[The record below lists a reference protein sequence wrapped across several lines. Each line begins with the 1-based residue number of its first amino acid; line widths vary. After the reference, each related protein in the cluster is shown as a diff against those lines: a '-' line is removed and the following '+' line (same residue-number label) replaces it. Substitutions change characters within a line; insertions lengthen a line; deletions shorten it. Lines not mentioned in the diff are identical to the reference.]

1 MMLLSRSVWL
11 FFLLI
16 RRPPKST
23 RTDTLFPYT
32 TLFGS
37 AFLFLQHPWPAPMA
51 GPKKKAGP
59 EAPRPAAAAAGAARR
74 RLSPASAD
82 DLAVGEAELAFL
94 RCRVRAVGTLPRAGF
109 DGIGD
114 LGADRSRRTLL
125 PSVRPLPPPLL
136 CPLAP

>member
-37 AFLFLQHPWPAPMA
+37 AFLFLQRPWPAPMA

-59 EAPRPAAAAAGAARR
+59 EVPRPAAAAAGAARR

-82 DLAVGEAELAFL
+82 ALAVGAEALDFL
-94 RCRVRAVGTLPRAGF
+94 SCGARRVGAVHPVRF
-109 DGIGD
+109 DGPGE
-114 LGADRSRRTLL
+114 LGADRHRGVEGTN
-125 PSVRPLPPPLL
+125 VTDG
-136 CPLAP
+136 